1 MRAGASSIPLTS
13 GEMILLRL
21 TSDPTCY
28 WRGET
33 EATTASEVG
42 MGRFV
47 MRPRM
52 LATLLPFSLELA
64 EDAQNSAS
72 VLQQAATN
80 AMAVKMDQAILSG
93 TGASG
98 EPLGVLNTDNVNSQT
113 GIGSLSS
120 YDQIIVGIRQIMQ
133 SNYPGAVENLS
144 WITGPEIAASFASL
158 KTGLTNDHSPL
169 PKPDWVMKLNQ
180 FVTTSLGAQATSPLT
195 YQNLIGPFDQ
205 ILVGFRNAGM
215 TVQILDAGTAVD
227 ASGDSWNAVTQHL
240 RFLRISLRM
249 DFCVMQPTWFAKLD
263 AIMA

>member
-1 MRAGASSIPLTS
+1 
-13 GEMILLRL
+13 
-21 TSDPTCY
+21 
-28 WRGET
+28 
-33 EATTASEVG
+33 
-42 MGRFV
+42 
-47 MRPRM
+47 
-52 LATLLPFSLELA
+52 
-64 EDAQNSAS
+64 
-72 VLQQAATN
+72 
-80 AMAVKMDQAILSG
+80 
-93 TGASG
+93 
-98 EPLGVLNTDNVNSQT
+98 
-113 GIGSLSS
+113 
-120 YDQIIVGIRQIMQ
+120 MQ

-158 KTGLTNDHSPL
+158 KTGLTNDNSPL